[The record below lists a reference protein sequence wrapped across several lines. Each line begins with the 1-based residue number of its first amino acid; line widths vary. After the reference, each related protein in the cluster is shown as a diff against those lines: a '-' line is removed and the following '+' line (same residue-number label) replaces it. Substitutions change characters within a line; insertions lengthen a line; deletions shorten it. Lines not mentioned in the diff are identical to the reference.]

1 MILLTLHA
9 LQCPCRFAKMNR
21 KAGKHNKT
29 FIPQQSC
36 LNLFL
41 QRLKVLFIKDHG
53 IRLSKTNPVEKIKKN
68 KASAF
73 QTLRMCPQERIFD
86 SRDEPSLWHRACR

>member
-1 MILLTLHA
+1 
-9 LQCPCRFAKMNR
+9 MNR

-53 IRLSKTNPVEKIKKN
+53 IRLSKTLIQWKRLKKIN

-73 QTLRMCPQERIFD
+73 QTLRMCPQECIFD
-86 SRDEPSLWHRACR
+86 SGDEPSLWHRACR